1 TTSASRDRQSVRAS
15 ARIANT
21 TAMRRR
27 SRRTDIGRPGFQPY
41 AGSYASGTMA
51 PRGPSGCWA
60 MTHASPTRRQG
71 SQFAFGATSPRTTTA
86 VPDAVRNGSA
96 PTGRSSSTT
105 ASSASHAGT
114 GLWRRRDG
122 SSGTGMIDFPANSG
136 VAAADDANGN
146 VAPGA
151 IIPLQRQRH
160 LDFGGARER
169 QKREKQRQ
177 RQAQAPHGRRSLS
190 QSQQPWIAALP
201 PMNTPISPKATMNRF
216 KLP

>member
-1 TTSASRDRQSVRAS
+1 
-15 ARIANT
+15 
-21 TAMRRR
+21 MRRR

-136 VAAADDANGN
+136 VAAAAS
-146 VAPGA
+146 APVK
-151 IIPLQRQRH
+151 PT
-160 LDFGGARER
+160 
-169 QKREKQRQ
+169 
-177 RQAQAPHGRRSLS
+177 RRSCSPSGVSSASTRPCRPSGSIQVIGPSGSRTTSSGTIASAARPLS
-190 QSQQPWIAALP
+190 CNVVVTAPLAERVS
-201 PMNTPISPKATMNRF
+201 SPAFSRRTTTRTGM
-216 KLP
+216 